1 MGFVGAWQGIGRGC
15 SYFFLLRGVRGFGL
29 KGAGWLRMSG
39 AFDLV
44 VCVCADILHLGLFLG
59 FSHKAL
65 ISTERA

>member
-44 VCVCADILHLGLFLG
+44 VCVCVRTFCI
-59 FSHKAL
+59 
-65 ISTERA
+65 